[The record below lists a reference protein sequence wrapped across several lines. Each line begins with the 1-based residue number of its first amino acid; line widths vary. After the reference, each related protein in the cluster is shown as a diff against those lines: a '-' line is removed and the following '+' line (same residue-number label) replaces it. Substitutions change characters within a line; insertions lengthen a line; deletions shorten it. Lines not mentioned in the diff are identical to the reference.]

1 MINEELIKQVLIEQR
16 DLLKST
22 PEFVNRELLKN
33 ISKIIFIK
41 HIVVVTGHRR
51 SGKSVLLSQIIH
63 KFYGKKNIFY
73 MNFDDERLIGLKVR
87 DLNKLMEIQMML
99 FGEKKTVFL
108 DEIQNIDKWERFV
121 SRLYN
126 EGYKIYITGS
136 NAKLLS
142 SELTTLLTGRHMDID
157 VYPFSFTEFLKYR
170 GLEFK
175 EKMLYRTSAHAKL
188 RKHFDVYLH
197 NGGFPEVVQSGYMD
211 ILKKLFTDVITKD
224 VIRRYEVRDI
234 RAMDEVAHFLL
245 SNAAKEFSYNRIK
258 NVYALGSV
266 HTAKNYAKYLES
278 TFMFYELPRFS
289 HSVKEIHGRIKKIFV
304 VDNGLI
310 KAVGFSSSADI
321 GRLYENLVF
330 MELKRRQKEFYY
342 YKEKTGEEVD
352 FIIKKGRKIQECI
365 QVCYKIDEF
374 AVRRREISGL
384 LKAVEEFKLNK
395 GTIIT
400 ADKEE
405 SISEKGKKI
414 EFIPLWKWLL
424 KGKSL

>member
-1 MINEELIKQVLIEQR
+1 MINEELIKQVLTEQ
-16 DLLKST
+16 
-22 PEFVNRELLKN
+22 RELLKATSGFVEREALKE
-33 ISKIIFIK
+33 ISEIISIK
-41 HIVVVTGHRR
+41 HIAVVTGHRR
-51 SGKSVLLSQIIH
+51 SGKSVLLSQIIR
-63 KFYGKKNIFY
+63 KFYGKENVFY
-73 MNFDDERLIGLKVR
+73 INFDDERLLGLEVR
-87 DLNKLMEIQMML
+87 DLNKLMQIQMML
-99 FGEKKTVFL
+99 FGEKKIIFL

-142 SELTTLLTGRHMDID
+142 SELATLLTGRHMDIE
-157 VYPFSFTEFLKYR
+157 VYPFSFTEFLKYK
-170 GLEFK
+170 GIEVK
-175 EKMLYRTSAHAKL
+175 EKMLYMTSGQAKL
-188 RKHFDVYLH
+188 RKHFDMYLH
-197 NGGFPEVVQSGYMD
+197 NGGFPEVVRSGYID

-224 VIRRYEVRDI
+224 VIRRYEIRDI
-234 RAMDEVAHFLL
+234 RIMDEVAHFLL

-258 NVYALGSV
+258 NIYSLGSV

-289 HSVKEIHGRIKKIFV
+289 HAVKEIQGRVKKIFA

-342 YKEKTGEEVD
+342 YKEKSGEEVD
-352 FIIKKGRKIQECI
+352 FIIKKGRKIRECI

-374 AVRRREISGL
+374 DTRKREISGL
-384 LKAVEEFKLNK
+384 LKAVEEFKLKK

-405 SISEKGKKI
+405 SIMEKGKKI
-414 EFIPLWKWLL
+414 EFMPLWKWLL
-424 KGKSL
+424 KGKTL